1 MRIVF
6 VTDVRSAISQSW
18 IGHFVNR
25 GDDVHIISSYP
36 CPPDIIRG
44 ARVYELP
51 IAFAALS
58 RISHN
63 GTIAS
68 KKPPSVLARGIAAL
82 RIGSLSGLSVIARSW
97 LGPIDLHRYV
107 ARARD
112 LIESISP
119 DIVHAMR
126 IPFEG
131 ILAAKATPLRFPLLI
146 SVWGNDFTLFA
157 ESNPLIARQTRQ
169 TLRRADALH
178 CDCRRDLR
186 LAVRDWGFGGEKPAT
201 VLPGAGG
208 VDTSVFNPEGG
219 ASELRERLRI
229 PPGARVVINP
239 RGFRGY
245 VRNDNF
251 FQSIPLILK
260 QHPETIFLCVGMQAN
275 PVAEKWI
282 NRLSIQESMRLL
294 PNMPHKEMAE
304 LFRLAEVSVSLSL
317 HDGTPNSLL
326 EALACGCFP
335 VAGNIESI
343 REWIVDKE
351 NGLLCDSTNPRSV
364 ADAITRALS
373 DHGLRERARE
383 TNVRM
388 VIERAEYT
396 KVMCEA
402 EKFYKLVIQQ
412 SEGVSDVRNQRRYQ
426 LGR

>member
-6 VTDVRSAISQSW
+6 VTDARSAISQSW
-18 IGHFVNR
+18 INHFVNR
-25 GDDVHIISSYP
+25 GDDAHVISTYP
-36 CPPDIIRG
+36 CSPDIIRG
-44 ARVYELP
+44 ARIYELP

-68 KKPPSVLARGIAAL
+68 KKQPSVLAQGLADL
-82 RIGSLSGLSVIARSW
+82 RIGSLSGLSLVARSW

-107 ARARD
+107 TRARN

-157 ESNPLIARQTRQ
+157 EGNPLIARQTRHALQ
-169 TLRRADALH
+169 RADALN

-186 LAVRDWGFGGEKPAT
+186 LAVQDWGFSEEKPT
-201 VLPGAGG
+201 SIWPGTGG
-208 VDTSVFNPEGG
+208 IKTSVFNEEGDV
-219 ASELRERLRI
+219 SDLRERLRI

-239 RGFRGY
+239 RGFRVY
-245 VRNDNF
+245 VRNDIF
-251 FQSIPLILK
+251 FQSIPLVLEK
-260 QHPETIFLCVGMQAN
+260 HPEAIFLCVGMQAN
-275 PVAEKWI
+275 PVADKWI
-282 NRLSIQESMRLL
+282 KRLGIKESVRLL
-294 PNMPHKEMAE
+294 HNMPHKEMAE
-304 LFRLAEVSVSLSL
+304 LFRLAEITVSPSL

-326 EALACGCFP
+326 EAMACGCFP

-351 NGLLCDSTNPRSV
+351 NGLLADPTNPRSL

-373 DHGLRERARE
+373 DHGLRDRARE
-383 TNVRM
+383 SNVRM
-388 VIERAEYT
+388 VVERTQYE

-402 EKFYKLVIQQ
+402 EKFYQQLIRQ
-412 SEGVSDVRNQRRYQ
+412 SEGVIDVRN
-426 LGR
+426 